1 LGNGIGVNSSHFNA
15 GRAALPTASSS
26 DPFLAETSKE
36 LPPARMATTMTRAEI
51 EKTVEPIIRKC
62 LREFGDSTKDEVSDE
77 EFAKYTVGMFR
88 PDVRRVSLIVS
99 MAQSILGESAA
110 GEGLEV
116 GSGYGYLLFPM
127 ALLLPQVGWTA
138 VDHPSRGYEQRD
150 AFAKAFRDYNCQ
162 FAAMDILHQP
172 LPFPDGLFLV
182 VTFSEVLEHLPV
194 ERLNF
199 VLSELA
205 RVVRPGG
212 ILIMSS
218 PNQASLENRL
228 RLLKGTS
235 ILAMPEKLFSAGDT
249 FGHIRLYTPSEIES
263 AMSKLGFSLECSRAE
278 SNNSAYRGAHRSWRR
293 RIYRLYE
300 RVEGMLPILRRMSDT
315 WYMAFRKDG
324 VQ

>member
-1 LGNGIGVNSSHFNA
+1 
-15 GRAALPTASSS
+15 LPTTSSS
-26 DPFLAETSKE
+26 DPLVARTSKE
-36 LPPARMATTMTRAEI
+36 LPKTRMEATTLSRAEI
-51 EKTVEPIIRKC
+51 EKTIEPIIRKC
-62 LREFGDSTKDEVSDE
+62 LREFGDSTKSEVSDE
-77 EFAKYTVGMFR
+77 DFAKHTVGMFR

-99 MAQSILGESAA
+99 MAQSIPGASAA

-127 ALLLPQVGWTA
+127 ALLLPQVRWTG

-150 AFAKAFRDYNCQ
+150 EFAKAFRDYNCQ
-162 FAAMDILHQP
+162 FAALDITREQ
-172 LPFPDGLFLV
+172 LPFPDSQFSI

-212 ILIMSS
+212 ILLMSS
-218 PNQASLENRL
+218 PNQTSFENRL
-228 RLLKGTS
+228 LLLKGSS
-235 ILAMPEKLFSAGDT
+235 ILAMPDKLFRAGDT
-249 FGHIRLYTPSEIES
+249 FGHIRLYTRSEMES
-263 AMSKLGFSLECSRAE
+263 AMSKLGFSLECSRGE

-300 RVEGMLPILRRMSDT
+300 RVEGILPILRRMSDT
-315 WYMAFRKDG
+315 WYMAFRKNAG
-324 VQ
+324 